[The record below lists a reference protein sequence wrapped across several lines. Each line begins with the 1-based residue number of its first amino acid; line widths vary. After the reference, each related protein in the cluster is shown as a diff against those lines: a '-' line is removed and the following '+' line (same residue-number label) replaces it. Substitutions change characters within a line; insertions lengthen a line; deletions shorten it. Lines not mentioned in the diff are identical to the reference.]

1 MYKKWHKTP
10 SKKPPQRSWDEDEMK
25 VIGWCMNK
33 NIKVSISPD
42 WKDELQRWKIEININ
57 DGMYSEYASSNVEQK
72 AQIEM
77 EAFKYFNDMYTAKG
91 KDSPR
96 MQNIRFENFVKICNP
111 EKSNTL
117 FL

>member
-57 DGMYSEYASSNVEQK
+57 GKVHTDPNRYDDTVVYNKFNEYY
-72 AQIEM
+72 
-77 EAFKYFNDMYTAKG
+77 KYYYDKYNK
-91 KDSPR
+91 
-96 MQNIRFENFVKICNP
+96 Q
-111 EKSNTL
+111 
-117 FL
+117 

>member
-42 WKDELQRWKIEININ
+42 WKDELQRWKIEIDIN
-57 DGMYSEYASSNVEQK
+57 GKVHTDPNRYDDTVVYNKFNEYY
-72 AQIEM
+72 
-77 EAFKYFNDMYTAKG
+77 KYYYDKYN
-91 KDSPR
+91 
-96 MQNIRFENFVKICNP
+96 
-111 EKSNTL
+111 
-117 FL
+117 